1 MKKYEIA
8 LTIAGSDSSGGA
20 GIQADL
26 KTFATLGCYGVSVI
40 TALTAQNTQ
49 GVQAILAVPPKFVR
63 QQLDS
68 CFSDIKI
75 NAIKTGMLFSAS
87 IIEVVAEY
95 IANYRIPLIL
105 DPVMVSKNGN
115 LLLKKSAINS
125 LSEKLLPLATLLT
138 PNIDEAE
145 YLLKKS
151 ISITDKQT
159 MQQAARELCDM
170 GPKAVLLKG
179 GHLHTKTSDDCL
191 YIKKDNK
198 FYWFEA
204 QRVVTKNTHGTGCT
218 LSSAITAFMAQGNN
232 LVDSVNYA
240 KKYITKALVVG
251 SKYRFGSGHGPVHHF
266 YKVWS

>member
-1 MKKYEIA
+1 MEKYKVA

-26 KTFATLGCYGVSVI
+26 KTFAALGCYGMSVI

-49 GVQAILAVPPKFVR
+49 GVQAILAVPAKFVQ

-95 IANYRIPLIL
+95 IANYRVPLVI
-105 DPVMVSKNGN
+105 DPVMVSKNGS
-115 LLLKKSAINS
+115 LLLKKNAINS

-151 ISITDKQT
+151 INDKQT
-159 MQQAARELCDM
+159 MQQAARELCNM
-170 GPKAVLLKG
+170 GPRAVLIKG
-179 GHLHTKTSDDCL
+179 GHLHAETSDDCL
-191 YIKKDNK
+191 YIRKDKK
-198 FYWFEA
+198 FYWFKA
-204 QRVVTKNTHGTGCT
+204 KRIITNNTHGTGCT
-218 LSSAITAFMAQGNN
+218 LSSAITAFMAQGNS

-251 SKYRFGSGHGPVHHF
+251 SKYRLGSGHGPVHHF

>member
-1 MKKYEIA
+1 MEKYKVA

-26 KTFATLGCYGVSVI
+26 KTFSALGCYGMSVI

-49 GVQAILAVPPKFVR
+49 GVQAISAVPPKFVQ

-95 IANYRIPLIL
+95 ITNHRIPLIV
-105 DPVMVSKNGN
+105 DPVMVSKNGS
-115 LLLKKSAINS
+115 LLLKKNAINS
-125 LSEKLLPLATLLT
+125 LSEKLLPLTTLLT

-151 ISITDKQT
+151 IINRQT
-159 MQQAARELCDM
+159 MQRATRELCDM

-179 GHLHTKTSDDCL
+179 GHLHAKTSDDCL
-191 YIKKDNK
+191 YIRKDKK

-204 QRVVTKNTHGTGCT
+204 QRVVTNNTHGTGCT
-218 LSSAITAFMAQGNN
+218 LSSAITAFLAQGNK
-232 LVDSVNYA
+232 LTDSVSYA
-240 KKYITKALVVG
+240 KEYITKALVAG
-251 SKYRFGSGHGPVHHF
+251 SKYKLGSGHGSVHHF
-266 YKVWS
+266 HEIWS

>member
-1 MKKYEIA
+1 MKKYKVA

-26 KTFATLGCYGVSVI
+26 KTFSALSCYGASVI

-49 GVQAILAVPPKFVR
+49 GVQAILAIPPKFVQ

-75 NAIKTGMLFSAS
+75 HAIKTGMLFSAG
-87 IIEVVAEY
+87 IIEIIAEH
-95 IANYRIPLIL
+95 IVNHRVPLII
-105 DPVMVSKNGN
+105 DPVMVSKNGS

-138 PNIDEAE
+138 PNIYEAE
-145 YLLKKS
+145 YLLKR
-151 ISITDKQT
+151 SITDKPT
-159 MQQAARELCDM
+159 MQQAALDLCDM

-191 YIKKDNK
+191 YIRKDKK

-204 QRVVTKNTHGTGCT
+204 QRVVTDNTHGTGCT

-232 LVDSVNYA
+232 LIDSVNCA

-251 SKYRFGSGHGPVHHF
+251 SKYKLGSGHGPVHHF
-266 YKVWS
+266 YKVWL